1 MSRESDLALL
11 GGVPVLAGE
20 LPAYKSIGS
29 RELAALERV
38 VQSGSLSGFLGS
50 WGPEFDGGPFVKK
63 FEHAW
68 RERFGVTHAV
78 SVNSATS
85 GLCAAVG
92 AARVGPGDEVI
103 VPPYT
108 MSATAVAPLMY
119 GGVPVF
125 ADIDAEDFCIDP
137 DAVRALITPRTK
149 AIIAVNLFGQPA
161 RLAELAT
168 IAREHGCVLIEDNS
182 QAPLASEDGR
192 YAGTIGDIGVFS
204 LNRHKHIQT
213 GEGGVCVTDD
223 EELALR
229 LRLIRNHGENAV
241 EELGLTDLTNLI
253 GFNLRMTD
261 LVAAVALEQ
270 LKDIDRH
277 VRRRVEAAERLSA
290 GLAGLEGLTPPVTR
304 QRCQHVYYIWAW
316 RHSEELTGIS
326 RDVFS
331 QALAAEGIPHEV
343 GYVKPLYLLP
353 VFQRQVAIGAEGYPF
368 NLADQTYGFGLCPVT
383 ERMYERELMLFEIC
397 AYDTAAEFADVLVR
411 GVRKVYN
418 GRAALRDVKP
428 RQTACGTEASA
439 VSARS

>member
-1 MSRESDLALL
+1 MSGESDLALL
-11 GGVPVLAGE
+11 GGTPVLAGQ
-20 LPAYKSIGS
+20 LPAYPSIGS

-38 VQSGSLSGFLGS
+38 IESGSLSGFLGS
-50 WGPEFDGGPFVKK
+50 WGPEFDGGRFVRE
-63 FEHAW
+63 FEQAW
-68 RERFGVTHAV
+68 CERFAVGHAV

-137 DAVRALITPRTK
+137 ASVREAITPRTK
-149 AIIAVNLFGQPA
+149 AIIAVNLFGHPA
-161 RLAELAT
+161 RLAELSM
-168 IAREHGCVLIEDNS
+168 IAREHDCVLIEDNS

-213 GEGGVCVTDD
+213 GEGGICVTND
-223 EELALR
+223 EDMALR

-241 EELGLTDLTNLI
+241 DELGITDITNLI
-253 GFNLRMTD
+253 GFNLRMTE

-270 LKDIDRH
+270 LRDIDRH
-277 VRRRVEAAERLSA
+277 VRRRVEMAERLTA
-290 GLAGLEGLTPPVTR
+290 AFTGLEGLMPPITR
-304 QRCQHVYYIWAW
+304 YGCHHVYYIWAF
-316 RHSEELTGIS
+316 RYSEEVVGVS
-326 RDVFS
+326 RELFS
-331 QALAAEGIPHEV
+331 EALAAEGIPHEV
-343 GYVKPLYLLP
+343 GYVRPLYMLP
-353 VFQRQVAIGAEGYPF
+353 TFQRRIALGADGYPF
-368 NLADQTYGFGLCPVT
+368 NLSDQTYPPGLCPVA

-397 AYDTAAEFADVLVR
+397 AYDAAADFADVLAR
-411 GVRKVYN
+411 GVRKVYD
-418 GRAALRDVKP
+418 GRAALRGVTP
-428 RQTACGTEASA
+428 GSQEGVAESSA
-439 VSARS
+439 VSART